1 MSDVLQVTRFCGSC
15 GRPMADVLTAASGG
29 VKAMPLDITPVEDGG
44 NVWLSSRGALTVAN
58 VIGRG
63 KQVPLEAAGLP
74 LYVAHFVTCP
84 DAARFRRR

>member
-1 MSDVLQVTRFCGSC
+1 MPDALQVTRFCQSC
-15 GRPMADVLTAASGG
+15 GRPMADVMTAASGG
-29 VKAMPLDITPVEDGG
+29 VKTMPLDIEPVEQG
-44 NVWLSSRGALTVAN
+44 NVWLSRKGALTVAN